1 MTEMA
6 GNGLQGNESYLR
18 EIPTRVVVRT
28 DERFIG
34 LKAFFDH
41 RAAESQGCS

>member
-1 MTEMA
+1 MAEMA
-6 GNGLQGNESYLR
+6 GKGLQGNESYPR

-28 DERFIG
+28 DESFIG

-41 RAAESQGCS
+41 RMAASQGCS